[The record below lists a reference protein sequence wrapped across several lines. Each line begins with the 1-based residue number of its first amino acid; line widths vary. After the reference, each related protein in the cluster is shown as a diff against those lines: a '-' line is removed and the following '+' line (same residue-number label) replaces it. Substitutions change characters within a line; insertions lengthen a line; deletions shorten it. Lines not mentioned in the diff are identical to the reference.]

1 MSIPGYDLED
11 LDDKL
16 IELMEQRD
24 PEELLTTEELRR
36 YERGDSLLDLLD
48 GEEIDALIRQ
58 TERTEAGNQRR
69 S

>member
-24 PEELLTTEELRR
+24 PEELLTKEKRLR
-36 YERGDSLLDLLD
+36 YERGDSLLDLLNS
-48 GEEIDALIRQ
+48 EEIDALIRPD
-58 TERTEAGNQRR
+58 GN
-69 S
+69 SGE

>member
-16 IELMEQRD
+16 IELMEQHD

-48 GEEIDALIRQ
+48 GEEIDALIRPD
-58 TERTEAGNQRR
+58 ENSGE
-69 S
+69 